1 MAAKCALVNLTTNQV
16 ENLIVAD
23 ASDPVQVGYL
33 LVTRPPDWVQIGTDW
48 RDGAFVERNT
58 GIETL

>member
-23 ASDPVQVGYL
+23 ASDPVHVGYL